1 MANRN
6 TKIYWKR
13 SNSNEKFRNGI
24 QHLMDKVL
32 PNLMLENKEILL
44 SKNLGKIQIQTRKKR
59 NFYNISTQSIEKSPQ
74 IKVPV
79 FKFVPSLKS
88 KIKNN

>member
-1 MANRN
+1 
-6 TKIYWKR
+6 
-13 SNSNEKFRNGI
+13 
-24 QHLMDKVL
+24 MDKVL

-79 FKFVPSLKS
+79 FKFAPSLKS